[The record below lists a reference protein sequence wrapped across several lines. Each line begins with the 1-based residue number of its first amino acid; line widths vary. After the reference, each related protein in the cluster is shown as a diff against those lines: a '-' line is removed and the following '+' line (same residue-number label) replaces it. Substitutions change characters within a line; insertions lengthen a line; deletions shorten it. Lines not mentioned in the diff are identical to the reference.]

1 MRRLSARTLI
11 ILPWATITL
20 ASLFLFLSAA
30 PSVTDQLITVAV
42 IVVLISLPTAHF
54 VAAAIVRGLH
64 DLRAESHR
72 LARLRSSPVD
82 PYDIEELH
90 TLRTAIIS
98 ATDDLHARVDVAELG
113 GRRLRA
119 LLESLTEGVLQLSSE
134 GRIVTANAAAR
145 VLLHLPHNAEG
156 QAISAVIRNAE
167 VRRALQDA
175 VTETSMEAREIA
187 FSERQLL
194 FSPHRLQFSA
204 GGTERGVII
213 GIVDLTP
220 LRKLETVRREFVA
233 NVSHEFKTPLTSI
246 RGYAETM
253 LNDEL
258 SREQQQQF
266 IAVIRNNAERLQR
279 IVDDL
284 LDLSRLQSGGW
295 QPVLQTVDVQALT
308 EDVWSGLTAAHEK
321 EIAFNVK
328 AAGAPAV
335 IADEGGLRQVIT
347 NVMENAVRY
356 TPHQGRI
363 SVQIKHGVGLNGSP
377 TPHRDMVEI
386 SIRDNGSGIP
396 RDALPRIFERFY
408 RADPARSRA
417 DGGTGLGL
425 SIVKHLV
432 ESMDGEVSAQSELG
446 KGTTIRLLLPA
457 AGA

>member
-11 ILPWATITL
+11 VLPWVTITL

-30 PSVTDQLITVAV
+30 PAITDQLITVAV
-42 IVVLISLPTAHF
+42 IVVVISLPTAHF
-54 VAAAIVRGLH
+54 VAGAIVRGLN
-64 DLRAESHR
+64 DLRAESNR

-90 TLRTAIIS
+90 ALRTAITS
-98 ATDDLHARVDVAELG
+98 ATDDLHARIDGAELA

-145 VLLHLPHNAEG
+145 LLLQLPHNAEG
-156 QAISAVIRNAE
+156 QAVSAVIRNAE
-167 VRRALQDA
+167 VRRTLQDA
-175 VTETSMEAREIA
+175 FTGESLDPREVTFR
-187 FSERQLL
+187 ERQLL
-194 FSPHRLQFSA
+194 LSPHRLQFS
-204 GGTERGVII
+204 GGDAERGVII

-258 SREQQQQF
+258 SREQQYQF
-266 IAVIRNNAERLQR
+266 LSVIRNNAERLQR

-295 QPVLQTVDVQALT
+295 QPMLETVDPQTLT
-308 EDVWSGLTAAHEK
+308 QEVWNGLDAAHEK
-321 EIAFNVK
+321 QIEFSLT
-328 AAGAPAV
+328 AAVTNGV
-335 IADEGGLRQVIT
+335 IADAGGLRQVLT
-347 NVMENAVRY
+347 NVLENAVRY
-356 TPHQGRI
+356 TPHQGQVN
-363 SVQIKHGVGLNGSP
+363 VQIKLAARLNGSP
-377 TPHRDMVEI
+377 ARERNMVEI
-386 SIRDNGSGIP
+386 TVHDNGSGIP

-457 AGA
+457 AA

>member
-1 MRRLSARTLI
+1 MRRLGARTLI

-42 IVVLISLPTAHF
+42 IVLVISLLTANF
-54 VAAAIVRGLH
+54 VAGAIVRGLH
-64 DLRAESHR
+64 DLRAESNR

-90 TLRTAIIS
+90 TLRTAITS
-98 ATDDLHARVDVAELG
+98 ATDDLHARADAAELA
-113 GRRLRA
+113 GRKLRA
-119 LLESLTEGVLQLSSE
+119 LIESLTEGVVQLNSE
-134 GRIVTANAAAR
+134 GRILTANAAAR
-145 VLLHLPHNAEG
+145 LLLQLPHNAEG
-156 QAISAVIRNAE
+156 QAVSAVIRNAE

-175 VTETSMEAREIA
+175 VTGESMEAREIA

-194 FSPHRLQFSA
+194 LSPHRVQFS
-204 GGTERGVII
+204 GGGSERGVII

-258 SREQQQQF
+258 SREQQQRF
-266 IAVIRNNAERLQR
+266 LSVIRNNAERLQR

-295 QPVLQTVDVQALT
+295 QPLLETVDVQMLT
-308 EDVWSGLTAAHEK
+308 EDVWRSLAAAQEK
-321 EIAFNVK
+321 DIAFDMSV
-328 AAGAPAV
+328 AAEPIV
-335 IADEGGLRQVIT
+335 IADAGGLRQVLT
-347 NVMENAVRY
+347 NVLENAVRY
-356 TPHQGRI
+356 TPQKGEI
-363 SVQIKHGVGLNGSP
+363 KVQIKNGASQNGSP
-377 TPHRDMVEI
+377 ARQRGMVEV

-432 ESMDGEVSAQSELG
+432 ESMDGEVSAHSELG